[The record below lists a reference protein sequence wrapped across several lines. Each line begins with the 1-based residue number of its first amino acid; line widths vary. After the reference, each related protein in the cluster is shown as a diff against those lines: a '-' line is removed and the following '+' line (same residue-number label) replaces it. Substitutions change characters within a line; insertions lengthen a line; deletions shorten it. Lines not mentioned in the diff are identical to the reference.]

1 MLEDVIN
8 FTKNPINDANF
19 TEECRKELE
28 QKGVVTLHSFL
39 KPETIK
45 ELVREAKSHSG
56 LAYFTNPTHNVYLT
70 PRNENLS
77 PEHVFNRQLT
87 SSKGCITTDQ
97 IPESS
102 KLKQLYIGKANLLGS
117 RIKKGQGSERCVLLP
132 LQSTKDIT
140 TTIDIGRH
148 KQRVMYA

>member
-1 MLEDVIN
+1 MVLTQMLEDVIN
-8 FTKNPINDANF
+8 FTETPINEANF

-28 QKGVVTLHSFL
+28 QKGVVTLHNFL

-45 ELVREAKSHSG
+45 ELVHEAKSNSG
-56 LAYFTNPTHNVYLT
+56 LAYFTNSTHNVYLT

-97 IPESS
+97 I
-102 KLKQLYIGKANLLGS
+102 
-117 RIKKGQGSERCVLLP
+117 QGP
-132 LQSTKDIT
+132 LN
-140 TTIDIGRH
+140 
-148 KQRVMYA
+148 